1 MRRLL
6 PHSKLQSSLPEA
18 DESAIVAELGVDLV
32 LECSGQ
38 FLTRET
44 LGPFFAGGAK
54 RVVVSAAC
62 KGDILNIVY
71 GCNHEL
77 YDPADPQHHI
87 VTAASCTTNCIA
99 PPIKV
104 IKENI
109 GIVHGSITTMHCI
122 TNTQPLVDAIVGK
135 KPDPRRARSGMANMA
150 PTSTN
155 SATAITM
162 IYPDLKGKLN
172 GMAVRIPLMYAS
184 LTDLTLELARPT
196 TVEEVNGFL
205 EVASKSAP
213 LAGILGFETKPLVS
227 SDYRCVSHWENLCRN
242 FAC

>member
-1 MRRLL
+1 M
-6 PHSKLQSSLPEA
+6 
-18 DESAIVAELGVDLV
+18 I
-32 LECSGQ
+32 
-38 FLTRET
+38 
-44 LGPFFAGGAK
+44 
-54 RVVVSAAC
+54 AA
-62 KGDILNIVY
+62 
-71 GCNHEL
+71 
-77 YDPADPQHHI
+77 
-87 VTAASCTTNCIA
+87 
-99 PPIKV
+99 
-104 IKENI
+104 
-109 GIVHGSITTMHCI
+109 
-122 TNTQPLVDAIVGK
+122 
-135 KPDPRRARSGMANMA
+135 
-150 PTSTN
+150 
-155 SATAITM
+155 ATAITM